1 MKLLLHF
8 TSLLL
13 GMLLQQAAAQTT
25 PPQDSALNRTNKNL
39 VILVSIDGFR
49 NDYLDR
55 GITPNLSGLAKQG
68 TLAKKFEPVFPTITF
83 PNHFALITGRY
94 PDHNGIVN
102 NTMYDPDRTNQVF
115 RLSDRHAIENP
126 LWWGGRHT
134 TFGRT
139 QQARET
145 FVNAL

>member
-1 MKLLLHF
+1 VI
-8 TSLLL
+8 SYV
-13 GMLLQQAAAQTT
+13 T
-25 PPQDSALNRTNKNL
+25 PSVVVTRLATYDIR
-39 VILVSIDGFR
+39 R
-49 NDYLDR
+49 NNR
-55 GITPNLSGLAKQG
+55 GITPNLLALAQQG
-68 TLAKKFEPVFPTITF
+68 TLAKKFEPVFPIITF
-83 PNHFALITGRY
+83 PNHYALVTERY
-94 PDHNGIVN
+94 PDHNGMVN
-102 NTMYDPDRTNQVF
+102 NTMYDPARTDQVF